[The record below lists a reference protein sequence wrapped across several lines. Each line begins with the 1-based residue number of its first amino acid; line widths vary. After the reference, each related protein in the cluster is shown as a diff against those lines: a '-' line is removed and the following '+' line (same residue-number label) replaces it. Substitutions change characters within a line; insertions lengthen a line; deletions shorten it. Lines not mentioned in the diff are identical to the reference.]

1 MRRLRF
7 DPSALHSLIVNNM
20 TLITVVFVQSRGR
33 FFTSSSFFYCNETF
47 NFFFCFVVLKYAK
60 RDGIFPHNIRFF
72 FVQLAL
78 LHFFC
83 MLKRANVCV
92 DVNLIRREEHGSI
105 LSRSLAVCLERIH
118 NIKAFA
124 DLFLTRKHCIFALA
138 ANATAACNL
147 DQTSIYFF
155 FVKTTTFSYTHT

>member
-1 MRRLRF
+1 
-7 DPSALHSLIVNNM
+7 
-20 TLITVVFVQSRGR
+20 
-33 FFTSSSFFYCNETF
+33 
-47 NFFFCFVVLKYAK
+47 
-60 RDGIFPHNIRFF
+60 
-72 FVQLAL
+72 
-78 LHFFC
+78 

-155 FVKTTTFSYTHT
+155 FCENNNIFVYTHLTSRCRPVSKVRKKSLITVIFFAAAQETISLVLLSSELYFE